1 MNIGEG
7 MRNQD
12 GFFNF
17 KCGHSKNTN
26 GTDTKDSIV
35 LKNQQPSI
43 IYDRYFGQR
52 LNEASHNLQ
61 YSKNWHGS

>member
-43 IYDRYFGQR
+43 IYDTDILDRG
-52 LNEASHNLQ
+52 
-61 YSKNWHGS
+61 